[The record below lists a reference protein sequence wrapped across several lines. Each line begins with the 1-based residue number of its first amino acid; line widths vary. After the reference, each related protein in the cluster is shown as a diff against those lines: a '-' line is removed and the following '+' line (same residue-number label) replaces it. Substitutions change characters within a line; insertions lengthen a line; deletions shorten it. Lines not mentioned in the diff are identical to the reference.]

1 MRMTCGVPV
10 AMDLGSG
17 LGWWEQRR
25 PELGVEGGRP

>member
-1 MRMTCGVPV
+1 MSYGVTV

-25 PELGVEGGRP
+25 PELRVEGGRP